1 MGNSKEFAL
10 LASED
15 PSDKYEYTSGLVFV
29 GSFILVSFFMWAL
42 VIILWRWLGQENVG
56 LFSGHAME
64 PIKEEHKSSVG
75 RYKIKL
81 VRAIFGMA
89 AVLWMVFVI
98 VFLAEGL
105 NGLDEAKAAYN
116 ESSTVSQLQCQMFLV
131 TLLATANAS
140 LRHYI

>member
-1 MGNSKEFAL
+1 
-10 LASED
+10 
-15 PSDKYEYTSGLVFV
+15 
-29 GSFILVSFFMWAL
+29 
-42 VIILWRWLGQENVG
+42 
-56 LFSGHAME
+56 ME